1 MDEQRVIGYGTTFVT
16 RFLGMST
23 TLTVVSPISKPEPEV
38 VVVIE
43 HTYAKGDSIK
53 VSKVSL
59 EGSFFEDLLVIL
71 ASIRKH
77 ADLLSGAE
85 FGFLAS
91 FTNDH
96 QAILF
101 SKVGPATVKVLRKK
115 GFLSG
120 KKDIVTIT
128 IDDMEITEELSDMF
142 FKEIEKLQS
151 AIAQSK
157 RKVAEKI
164 SAYIGNKELNK

>member
-1 MDEQRVIGYGTTFVT
+1 M
-16 RFLGMST
+16 MS
-23 TLTVVSPISKPEPEV
+23 SEPEPEV

-43 HTYAKGDSIK
+43 HTYAKDGSVK

-59 EGSFFEDLLVIL
+59 EGSFFEDLLAIL
-71 ASIRKH
+71 ASIRQH

-85 FGFLAS
+85 FSFLAS
-91 FTNDH
+91 F
-96 QAILF
+96 LF

>member
-1 MDEQRVIGYGTTFVT
+1 
-16 RFLGMST
+16 
-23 TLTVVSPISKPEPEV
+23 
-38 VVVIE
+38 
-43 HTYAKGDSIK
+43 
-53 VSKVSL
+53 
-59 EGSFFEDLLVIL
+59 
-71 ASIRKH
+71 
-77 ADLLSGAE
+77 
-85 FGFLAS
+85 
-91 FTNDH
+91 
-96 QAILF
+96 
-101 SKVGPATVKVLRKK
+101 VKVLRKK

-120 KKDIVTIT
+120 KKDTVTIT

>member
-1 MDEQRVIGYGTTFVT
+1 M
-16 RFLGMST
+16 
-23 TLTVVSPISKPEPEV
+23 
-38 VVVIE
+38 VVID
-43 HTYAKGDSIK
+43 YAKDGSR
-53 VSKVSL
+53 KVSL
-59 EGSFFEDLLVIL
+59 EGSFFEDLLAIL
-71 ASIRKH
+71 ASIRQH

-101 SKVGPATVKVLRKK
+101 SKVGPATVKVFRRK

-120 KKDIVTIT
+120 KKDIVTVT
-128 IDDMEITEELSDMF
+128 IDNLEITEGLDDMF
-142 FKEIEKLQS
+142 FNEIEKLQS

-157 RKVAEKI
+157 RKVAEKNQCLHWKQGAYLI
-164 SAYIGNKELNK
+164 PNCTPCSSNDLCPLCTRVLHHLLSQSA